1 MPIISDLAYG
11 KFMFTVEKSNSSES
25 KSHSLGS
32 ALVKLAILTF
42 VEMHLFSK
50 VVGASFTRSNMQ
62 T

>member
-1 MPIISDLAYG
+1 
-11 KFMFTVEKSNSSES
+11 MFTVEKSKSSES

-32 ALVKLAILTF
+32 ALVKLTIPTF
-42 VEMHLFSK
+42 VEMHLLSK

>member
-1 MPIISDLAYG
+1 
-11 KFMFTVEKSNSSES
+11 MFTVEKS
-25 KSHSLGS
+25 KSILDRFLASLGS
-32 ALVKLAILTF
+32 AFVKLTILTF